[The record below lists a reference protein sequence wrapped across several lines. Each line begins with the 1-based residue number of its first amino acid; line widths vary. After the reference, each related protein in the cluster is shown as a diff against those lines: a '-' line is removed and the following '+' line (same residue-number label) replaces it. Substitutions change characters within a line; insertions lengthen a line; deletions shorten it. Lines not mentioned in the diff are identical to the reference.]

1 MKQSEDARE
10 ELRERLE
17 KEAEARLS
25 TVRQEMGEAIE
36 TAKKAAEETNA
47 LYAKEY
53 RARKTIHN
61 RQEGGKRGGE
71 KAYRLMDVARS

>member
-25 TVRQEMGEAIE
+25 AVRQEMGEIIE
-36 TAKKAAEETNA
+36 AAKKAAEENNA

-61 RQEGGKRGGE
+61 RQ
-71 KAYRLMDVARS
+71 A